1 MRFTFTLKT
10 VMIALALLS
19 GIVVAGAYTT
29 VRARPVTGS
38 GSIGSMIYN
47 GVAVVTTGEV
57 GSNILE
63 LGNNGQE
70 IVSSGDLY
78 LRPQALTEAQ
88 GVRFTT
94 DATGRTSVH
103 AKGGVCFATGQC
115 QDTWPTGTSTSLWT
129 LSSGILSPSTATD
142 SLTWI
147 QPDDTGAAELVSDI
161 SSTETLRVSNTSGI
175 AARFGDVSL
184 YNSLYI
190 NSRAGG
196 DEMVITDPA
205 DLNTLYKVWHSGNDG
220 HSNNP
225 ASPGPDASLLDGEKI
240 SFRYTTTCAAPS
252 VPALHHCFCADV
264 TPSTTKCIALQ

>member
-1 MRFTFTLKT
+1 MITLA
-10 VMIALALLS
+10 VLS
-19 GIVVAGAYTT
+19 SVVFVGAYTT

-63 LGNNGQE
+63 LGNSGQE

-94 DATGRTSVH
+94 DVTGRTSVH

-115 QDTWPTGTSTSLWT
+115 QDTWPTGTATSLWT

-142 SLTWI
+142 SLVWSR
-147 QPDDTGAAELVSDI
+147 PDSAGAAELVSDI
-161 SSTETLRVSNTSGI
+161 ASTETLRVSNTAGI
-175 AARFGDVSL
+175 AARFGDVSF

-196 DEMVITDPA
+196 DEMLIADPA

-220 HSNNP
+220 HSGNL
-225 ASPGPDASLLDGEKI
+225 ASPGPDASLLDGVNVL
-240 SFRYTTTCAAPS
+240 FRYTTTCSAPQ
-252 VPALHHCFCADV
+252 VPALHHCFCAKV
-264 TPSTTKCIALQ
+264 TSSTTKCIALQ